1 MRDIDQSNYYNVIFK
16 IVSLGDFPLLQV
28 THLCFFSATDGN
40 IHNLSSDISFPYGSH
55 EPKM

>member
-1 MRDIDQSNYYNVIFK
+1 MRDVDQTSWMFHRV
-16 IVSLGDFPLLQV
+16 FPLLQV
-28 THLCFFSATDGN
+28 AHLHSFSAIDGN